1 MSLPARPATAHSV
14 GTQRCLDRGLPVTQS
29 DVITENVAGGP
40 GTARACGRGPSHTL
54 LAHLPRV
61 PLPAP
66 TWHPPGLASPEGP
79 PPGGIWG
86 ARIPRPSQ
94 GSFPAL
100 TSHRPWPWQPLG
112 HREPGEGPPPSPL
125 GRKEDAPPTPHRAPW
140 GAVPSPPLPPAA
152 GGFSLPSG
160 TGRACTRDS
169 SSQ

>member
-66 TWHPPGLASPEGP
+66 TWHPPGSVSPEGP

-140 GAVPSPPLPPAA
+140 GMAPSPPLPPAA